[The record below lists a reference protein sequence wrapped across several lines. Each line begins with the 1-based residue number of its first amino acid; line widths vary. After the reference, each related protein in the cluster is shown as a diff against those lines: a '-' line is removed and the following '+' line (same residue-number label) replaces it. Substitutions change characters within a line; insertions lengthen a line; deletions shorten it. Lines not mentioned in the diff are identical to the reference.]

1 MNKLPNELINNH
13 IIPFTYNLKD
23 KKHLID
29 IRSFVRDYNILEN
42 IYFTEYQSIVLLND
56 LHLFLFDS
64 NKYIFSRFN
73 RMKNKN
79 NLEVCYHEII
89 FFKEKTINTERKIRL
104 IWGLLT
110 PIERTRFINK
120 FIIEKYDI

>member
-1 MNKLPNELINNH
+1 MNKLPDELINNH
-13 IIPFTYNLKD
+13 IMPFTYNLKD

-42 IYFTEYQSIVLLND
+42 IYFTEYQSIILLND

-64 NKYIFSRFN
+64 NKYIFARFN
-73 RMKNKN
+73 KMNGKN

-89 FFKEKTINTERKIRL
+89 FFKENTVNTERKIRL

-110 PIERTRFINK
+110 PIERTRFINN

>member
-1 MNKLPNELINNH
+1 MNKLPDELINNH
-13 IIPFTYNLKD
+13 IMPFTYNLKD

-42 IYFTEYQSIVLLND
+42 IYFTEYQSIILLND
-56 LHLFLFDS
+56 LYLFLFDS
-64 NKYIFSRFN
+64 KKYIFSRFN
-73 RMKNKN
+73 KMNGKN

-89 FFKEKTINTERKIRL
+89 FFKENTVNTERKIRL

-110 PIERTRFINK
+110 PIERTQFINK